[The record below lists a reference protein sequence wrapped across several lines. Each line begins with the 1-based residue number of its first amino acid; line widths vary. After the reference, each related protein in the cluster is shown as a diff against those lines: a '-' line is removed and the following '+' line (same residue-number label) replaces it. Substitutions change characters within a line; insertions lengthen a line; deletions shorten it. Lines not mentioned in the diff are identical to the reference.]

1 MAGRNSEGDMTMVF
15 LLFLYIAD
23 TFTSTGQQF
32 ATFEECRV
40 AAEQL
45 SSVSGHVAVC
55 MKMTEERRT

>member
-1 MAGRNSEGDMTMVF
+1 MTMVF